1 MTKTFK
7 IVFMG
12 TPAFAVPT
20 LSALNDSRHSVLQVV
35 TQPDRPKG
43 RGRNVTAPPVK
54 IAAQD
59 LNIPVVQPDKVKT
72 DEFIDFLTKLHPD
85 LLVVTAYGHILPK
98 AILEIPKIG
107 CINVHASI
115 LPKYRGAAPIQWAI
129 INGEEETGITTMMM
143 DVGMDT
149 GDILLTE
156 TVPIYP
162 EDTAGTL
169 HDRLAMI
176 GAEVLIDTLTQLADG
191 NLKSTPQ
198 DDSKA
203 TVAPMLKKEDGRI
216 DWNRPASSIANQIR
230 GMSPWPGTFA
240 FIGDKRLKIF
250 KAIPV
255 AAELTGTPGTVLISF
270 ANELRIATGDGALSV
285 LEVQSESGRRLNIKD
300 YLLGHPIEPGM
311 KFK

>member
-72 DEFIDFLTKLHPD
+72 YDFIDFLTKLHPD

-107 CINVHASI
+107 CINVHASM

-156 TVPIYP
+156 TVPIHP

-191 NLKSTPQ
+191 NLKATPQ
-198 DDSKA
+198 DNSKA

-240 FIGDKRLKIF
+240 FIGDKRFKIF

-255 AAELTGTPGTVLISF
+255 AAESTGTPGTVLISF
-270 ANELRIATGDGALSV
+270 ANELRIATGDAALSV